1 MDRFRQMMQTIQS
14 QLGGLTG
21 SQKLLAGCLAVIAA
35 MTLFLVSQ
43 YAGRQ
48 AMVGLVND
56 DPNINLVQTL
66 RGSGIDARLD
76 NGTIVVPPSQQ
87 RRAVA
92 TLAQAGQLPG
102 DTTIMFSNLMEFQ
115 DWKNPRQQNR
125 QQYLLALQ
133 NELSRVIGLYQ
144 NVASAQVFID
154 APEPT
159 GLGRASQSPTA
170 SVNVVTIDQAGLPQ
184 KSVDAISRLV
194 SGPVAGLT
202 PGRVEVVDPSGPRRV
217 TDETEQLSNS
227 WLEHAAKVERMTE
240 QKLRSFLG
248 DIPGVVVS
256 VNAQVDV
263 TRVTESTLTHLK
275 NNEGTVS
282 VPTSETVDESVDES
296 SRAAAEPGVRSNQRA
311 DINSGGSGL
320 GTNSTRTQ
328 TTTDYQVGLGVNQK
342 QVMDPR
348 GMPTFL
354 AASIAIPQTYIESLL
369 MRAKARAAGA
379 DGEDAEPAPLTDEEV
394 QQRFDTLRAGF
405 EALLLPQLAAVG
417 PDGTRS
423 KGEITVSM
431 IPVLGAAA
439 ITRAEGG
446 AGFFGSMQNVPGGSS
461 AGLNLGPLGPVSV
474 ETIMVGVLAVVSLV
488 MMLLM
493 VRKAGR
499 PSELPTA
506 TEVVGVPPALRSD
519 ESIVGEAGETDT
531 PMEGI
536 EVDEF
541 QVKTQKMLDQVNE
554 LVGENPL
561 IASRLLGRWIE
572 AE

>member
-1 MDRFRQMMQTIQS
+1 MDRFRQILQTIQS

-48 AMVGLVND
+48 SMIGLIND

-66 RGSGIDARLD
+66 RGSGIDAKME

-144 NVASAQVFID
+144 NIASAQVFID

-170 SVNVVTIDQAGLPQ
+170 SVNVVTMDQGGLPQ
-184 KSVDAISRLV
+184 KSVDAIARLV

-202 PGRVEVVDPSGPRRV
+202 AGRVEIVDPSGPRRV
-217 TDETEQLSNS
+217 TDANELLSNS
-227 WLEHAAKVERMTE
+227 WLEHSAKVERMTE
-240 QKLRSFLG
+240 QKLRAFLG

-282 VPTSETVDESVDES
+282 VPTSETVDESVDTASRPS
-296 SRAAAEPGVRSNQRA
+296 SEPGVRSNQGA
-311 DINSGGSGL
+311 DINSGNGGL

-342 QVMDPR
+342 QVVDPR

-354 AASIAIPQTYIESLL
+354 AASIAIPQTYIENLL
-369 MRAKARAAGA
+369 MQAKARAAGS
-379 DGEDAEPAPLTDEEV
+379 DGADAEPEPLTDEEV
-394 QQRFDTLRAGF
+394 QQRFDTIRAQF

-417 PDGTRS
+417 PDGGRT

-431 IPVLGAAA
+431 IPVLAAA
-439 ITRAEGG
+439 GSQA
-446 AGFFGSMQNVPGGSS
+446 AGSTAFFGSMQNVAGSGS
-461 AGLNLGPLGPVSV
+461 TGLNLGPLGPVSV

-488 MMLLM
+488 MMLMM

-499 PSELPTA
+499 PADLPTA
-506 TEVVGVPPALRSD
+506 KEVVGVPPALRSD
-519 ESIVGEAGETDT
+519 ENIVGEAGETDS

-536 EVDEF
+536 EVDEL

-554 LVGENPL
+554 LVGENPMV
-561 IASRLLGRWIE
+561 ASRLLGRWIE

>member
-1 MDRFRQMMQTIQS
+1 MDRFRKIIETIKS

-21 SQKLLAGCLAVIAA
+21 SQKLLAGCLAVIAG

-43 YAGRQ
+43 YAGQ
-48 AMVGLVND
+48 KAMVGLIND

-66 RGSGIDARLD
+66 RGSGIDAQLD
-76 NGTIVVPPSQQ
+76 DGTIVVPPSQQ

-102 DTTIMFSNLMEFQ
+102 NTTIMFGNLMEFQ

-133 NELSRVIGLYQ
+133 NELARVIGLYQ
-144 NVASAQVFID
+144 NVSAAQVFID

-159 GLGRASQSPTA
+159 GLGRASRAPTA
-170 SVNVVTIDQAGLPQ
+170 SVNVVTMDQGGLTQ
-184 KSVDAISRLV
+184 KSVDAIARLV

-202 PGRVEVVDPSGPRRV
+202 PANVGVVDPSGPRRV
-217 TDETEQLSNS
+217 TDESEMLSNS
-227 WLEHAAKVERMTE
+227 WLEQATKIERVTE

-282 VPTSETVDESVDES
+282 VPRSETVDESVDES
-296 SRAAAEPGVRSNQRA
+296 SKASAEPGVRSNQSA
-311 DINSGGSGL
+311 DINTGAAGL

-328 TTTDYQVGLGVNQK
+328 TTTDYQVGLGVNQR

-354 AASIAIPQTYIESLL
+354 AASVAIPQTYIENLL
-369 MRAKARAAGA
+369 THAKARAAGTDA
-379 DGEDAEPAPLTDEEV
+379 ADAEPAPLTDQEV
-394 QQRFDTLRAGF
+394 QQRFDVIKAQF

-417 PDGTRS
+417 ADGTRTQ
-423 KGEITVSM
+423 GEITVSM
-431 IPVLGAAA
+431 IPVLGGA
-439 ITRAEGG
+439 IVQSLGG
-446 AGFFGSMQNVPGGSS
+446 SGFISTVPSVAGTGSM
-461 AGLNLGPLGPVSV
+461 GLNLGPLGPVSV
-474 ETIMVGVLAVVSLV
+474 ETIMVGVLAVVSLA

-493 VRKAGR
+493 ARKAGR
-499 PSELPTA
+499 PADLPTA
-506 TEVVGVPPALRSD
+506 TEVVGVPPALRSE
-519 ESIVGEAGETDT
+519 ESVVGEAGETDT

-536 EVDEF
+536 EVDEL

-554 LVGENPL
+554 LVGDNPL
-561 IASRLLGRWIE
+561 VASRLLGRWIE